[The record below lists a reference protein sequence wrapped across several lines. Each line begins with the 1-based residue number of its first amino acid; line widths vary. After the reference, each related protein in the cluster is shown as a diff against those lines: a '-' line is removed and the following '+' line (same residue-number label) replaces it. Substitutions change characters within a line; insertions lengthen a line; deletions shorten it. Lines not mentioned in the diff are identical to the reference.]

1 MFLAVA
7 IPLLTGIR
15 FPESPSE
22 RVMSVFTTIEKMP
35 EGARVLVSFDYDPA
49 SQGELAPMASA
60 FTRHC
65 CEKKLKLYFLT
76 LWESGPPMVQN
87 NLEIVKREYPDYKY
101 GRDYVHLG
109 FKSGTIG
116 VIKNMAT
123 SIRKDFSTDH
133 FGTSLD
139 NIPMTRDLKS
149 LEDMDLLICVGAGSP
164 GPREWV
170 QYAAAPYSIK
180 MLAGATGVQAPELY
194 PYIPRQLRGLLAAI
208 KSAAEY
214 EQALIVAYPKFA
226 ERDNAKEGLRR
237 MGPQLVAHVLMV
249 SLILLGN
256 AVYFLSRREQRA

>member
-7 IPLLTGIR
+7 VPLLQGTR
-15 FPESPSE
+15 FPESPSA
-22 RVMSVFTTIEKMP
+22 RIMAVFNTIEKLP
-35 EGARVLVSFDYDPA
+35 EGSRVLLSFDYDPA
-49 SQGELAPMASA
+49 SQGELAPMAAA

-65 CEKKLKLYFLT
+65 CEKQLKLYYMT
-76 LWESGPPMVQN
+76 LWESGPPMVQI
-87 NLEIVKREYPDYKY
+87 NLDIVKNEYPDYKY
-101 GRDYVHLG
+101 GTDYVHLG

-116 VIKNMAT
+116 VIKNMGT

-139 NIPMTRDLKS
+139 QLPLTRDLKN
-149 LEDMDLLICVGAGSP
+149 LEDFDLLICVGAGSP
-164 GPREWV
+164 GPRDWV
-170 QYAAAPYSIK
+170 QYAAAPYGIT

-194 PYIPRQLRGLLAAI
+194 PYIPRQLKGLLAAI

-214 EQALIVAYPKFA
+214 EQSLIVAYPKFA
-226 ERDNAKEGLRR
+226 DRDNAKEGLRR

-256 AVYFLSRREQRA
+256 IVYFLSRREQRA